1 MVEYEKKL
9 MLTKAEY
16 TAVKKHIFRGVKPFV
31 QINRYFDT
39 DDLKMYNSNIT
50 CRIREKNGLFEATV
64 KEHDAKIKEKS
75 LEHTRVI
82 KATDRSVFGTEGIK
96 YQGSLI
102 TFRLSRT
109 DASGIKIMLDRNIYL
124 DREDYELEIE
134 YNPDS
139 KEEAKKEL
147 ENTADLLYSC
157 KIIANTEEFQA
168 RAGKGE
174 NKSSRFFKRLT
185 EIKLS

>member
-9 MLTKAEY
+9 MLTKDEY

-39 DDLKMYNSNIT
+39 DDLKMYKSNIT

-75 LEHTRVI
+75 IEHTRVI
-82 KATDRSVFGTEGIK
+82 KSTDRSVFGIKGIK

-134 YNPDS
+134 YAPDL
-139 KEEAKKEL
+139 ETEAKKEL
-147 ENTADLLYSC
+147 DKIADYLYSRGVIGNI
-157 KIIANTEEFQA
+157 KEFQA

-174 NKSSRFFKRLT
+174 NKSGRFFKRLT